1 MKATLLTALL
11 MTLGVALVAT
21 FLFTPLSDIGQSSRE
36 QASAAGNTPTPTKK
50 PTATPTKKPTATP
63 TPTKKPTATP
73 TPTKKPTAT
82 PKPEDK
88 KVTICH
94 KPGTPAEQTKK
105 VPQPAV
111 KGHLDHGDYL
121 GPCKPKKKH

>member
-36 QASAAGNTPTPTKK
+36 QASAAGNTP
-50 PTATPTKKPTATP
+50 TPTKKPTATP